1 MKRLIIGTAGH
12 IDHGKTTLVKRL
24 TGVET
29 DRLKEEK
36 TRGISIEL
44 GFAPF
49 TLPSG
54 QKAAIVDVP
63 GHERFIRHMLAGAFG
78 IDMVLFTIAADEG
91 VMPQTREHAD
101 IIELLGVNQGVV
113 VITKKDMVDEEW
125 LMLVEDEIRE
135 YIETG
140 ILKGA
145 PIVAVSAVTGE
156 GIPELLDTIEKVA
169 ATVEEKPILGHARLP
184 IDRVFTVAGF
194 GTVVTG
200 TLWSGQIKTG
210 DALELM
216 PVQKMVKVRT
226 LQVHNEKVTTAYAGQ
241 RVAVNLQG
249 IEVADIKRGYL
260 LADSGYMAPSY
271 RVDTKLRLLSSSTRT
286 LKNWNR
292 IRFHLGTDEAL
303 GRVVLLD
310 RDELLAG
317 EEAYVQIVMEK
328 PVVAYKGDPFVIR
341 YYSPV
346 DTIGGG
352 TIIDPNAPR
361 QKRFREEILN
371 DLAVKEEGSL
381 YDVVLHELV
390 NTDQVLSLADLMK
403 KTGSSEERIVEEI
416 DHLLVDEKIVDI
428 SGKGSYYLSC
438 QSLELI
444 YEQIADTITKYQSK
458 YPLRAGHPK
467 EDMRSRLFGKF
478 NPKVFNVMIKY
489 LEEMG
494 RVTSKNN
501 LISIPGNKPVPGE
514 KEKKTIDIIN
524 TIMKDRRYN
533 PPGLD
538 EISAITGVSEA
549 DLVEIIAYLNDQG
562 DLVKITEG
570 LYFSKNAIEQGQR
583 LLNDYFSREAE
594 LTLATVRD
602 IFNTS
607 RKYALPLIEYYDR
620 MRFTRRVGDIRVKYN
635 PSQENQVEE
644 VHVVQPSGE
653 VGKNF

>member
-36 TRGISIEL
+36 QRGISIEL

-91 VMPQTREHAD
+91 IMPQTREHAD
-101 IIELLGVNQGVV
+101 IIEMLGVDKGIV

-125 LMLVEDEIRE
+125 LMLVEDDIRQ
-135 YIETG
+135 YIEAG

-156 GIPELLDTIEKVA
+156 GISELLETIETVA

-184 IDRVFTVAGF
+184 IDRVFTMAGF
-194 GTVVTG
+194 GTIVTG
-200 TLWSGQIKTG
+200 TLWSGQINVG
-210 DALELM
+210 DTLELM

-249 IEVADIKRGYL
+249 IEVSDIKRGYL
-260 LADSGYMAPSY
+260 LADSGYLTPSY
-271 RVDTKLRLLSSSTRT
+271 RVDTKLRLLSGSSRT
-286 LKNWNR
+286 LRNWNR
-292 IRFHLGTDEAL
+292 VRFHLGTDETL

-310 RDELLAG
+310 RDELLPG
-317 EEAYVQIVMEK
+317 EEAFVQIVMEK

-352 TIIDPNAPR
+352 TIIDPNAPH
-361 QKRFREEILN
+361 QKRYKEDVLN

-381 YDVVLHELV
+381 YDVVLHELE
-390 NTDQVLSLADLMK
+390 NSLQVLSLADLGK
-403 KTGSSEERIVEEI
+403 KTGSPEQQIVGEL
-416 DHLLVDEKIVDI
+416 DQLLIDEKIVDI
-428 SGKGSYYLSC
+428 SGKGSYYLSY

-444 YEQIADTITKYQSK
+444 YEQLANTISQYQGR
-458 YPLRAGHPK
+458 YPLRAGYPK
-467 EDMRSRLFGKF
+467 EDMRSRYFAKF
-478 NPKVFNVMIKY
+478 NPKVFNTMIKY
-489 LEEMG
+489 LEEEG
-494 RVTSKNN
+494 RIVSKNN
-501 LISIPGNKPVPGE
+501 LLSIPGIEPNPGE
-514 KEKKTIDIIN
+514 KEKKTIAIIN
-524 TIMKDRRYN
+524 TIMKDRLYN

-538 EISAITGVSEA
+538 EICLVSGMAEA
-549 DLVEIIAYLNDQG
+549 DIAEIIAHLTDRG
-562 DLVKITEG
+562 ELVKISEG
-570 LYFSKNAIEQGQR
+570 IYFSKSAIENGQS
-583 LLNDYFSREAE
+583 LLNEYFTREKE
-594 LTLATVRD
+594 LTLATARD
-602 IFNTS
+602 IFDTS

-620 MRFTRRVGDIRVKYN
+620 MRFTRRVGDVRVKYS
-635 PSQENQVEE
+635 PS
-644 VHVVQPSGE
+644 
-653 VGKNF
+653 